1 MLLRDKAHKASANTS
16 PATDKQP
23 TTIINN
29 SCNHYKHSMIT
40 KKILTAIAC
49 ALAAATASAQEAWTL
64 QRCLDYAAEKNI
76 TVQKNRI
83 AQLDAAEQLKQAQAQ
98 LFPSLSFAMSQGL
111 GYRPFQQAT
120 VIVQNGMATSTNN
133 KVTENG
139 SYGLNANWTVW
150 NGGINRK
157 NVEAQ
162 RLQGEIADVQTEL
175 SLKNIQEQIAQ
186 LYVQI
191 LYTIEAKKVNEQLA
205 ATAKQQ
211 LERGQER
218 YKVGDLAKADV
229 AQLESQVA
237 QTQYDVVNAQTQID
251 GYKRQ
256 LKALLQLSITEPFD
270 VATEEMADERALQP
284 VPDKNEVY
292 DAAVLTRPEI
302 RNAQLQADAA
312 DLQLNIARRGYLP
325 TIGINAGVG
334 ASHYSADSRGLGEQM
349 KRNLNG
355 NAGLSLSVPIF
366 DNRRNKTAVER
377 AKINKTTTALDL
389 LDRQTALGST
399 IENLWL
405 QATSAQ
411 QRFISADA
419 AVKSQETNFELINE
433 QFKAGLKNIV
443 DLLQAR
449 DNLLQ
454 AQQNKLQSKYTTIL
468 NTQLLRFY
476 EGGQMGI

>member
-1 MLLRDKAHKASANTS
+1 MKKFLM
-16 PATDKQP
+16 
-23 TTIINN
+23 
-29 SCNHYKHSMIT
+29 SM
-40 KKILTAIAC
+40 AC
-49 ALAAATASAQEAWTL
+49 VMAAASLSAQEPWTL

-76 TVQKNRI
+76 SIQKSRLSE
-83 AQLDAAEQLKQAQAQ
+83 LDAAEQLAQTKAA
-98 LFPSLSFAMSQGL
+98 LFPSLSFSMSQSL
-111 GYRPFQQAT
+111 GYRPFQEAS
-120 VIVQNGMATSTNN
+120 VIVQNGLATTTNN
-133 KVTENG
+133 KLTESG

-150 NGGINRK
+150 NGGINQK
-157 NVEAQ
+157 NIEAQ
-162 RLQGEIADVQTEL
+162 RIQSDLTTVQTEQAL
-175 SLKNIQEQIAQ
+175 TNIQEQIAQ

-191 LYTIEAKKVNEQLA
+191 LYTIEAKRVNEQLA
-205 ATAKQQ
+205 ATAQQQ

-256 LKALLQLSITEPFD
+256 LKALLQLDINEPFD
-270 VATEEMADERALQP
+270 VSTAEMSDEQALQP
-284 VPDKNEVY
+284 IPDKTDVY
-292 DAAVLTRPEI
+292 NQALLSRPEM
-302 RNAQLQADAA
+302 RAAQLQADAA
-312 DLQLNIARRGYLP
+312 DVQLNIAKRGYLP
-325 TIGINAGVG
+325 SVSVNAGVG
-334 ASHYSADSRGLGEQM
+334 ASHYSADDRGLGEQM

-355 NAGLSLSVPIF
+355 SLGLGVSVPIF
-366 DNRRNKTAVER
+366 DNRRNKTSVER
-377 AKINKTTTALDL
+377 AKINKTNAALDL
-389 LDRQTALGST
+389 LDKQTTLGSN
-399 IENLWL
+399 IENIWL

-411 QRFISADA
+411 QRFISASA
-419 AVKSQETNFELINE
+419 AVKSQETNYELINE

-476 EGGQMGI
+476 EGGELGL

>member
-1 MLLRDKAHKASANTS
+1 MRKLLLSV
-16 PATDKQP
+16 
-23 TTIINN
+23 
-29 SCNHYKHSMIT
+29 
-40 KKILTAIAC
+40 AC
-49 ALAAATASAQEAWTL
+49 ALAAISASAEPWTL
-64 QRCLDYAAEKNI
+64 QRCLDYAAENNI
-76 TVQKNRI
+76 TLQKNRLSE
-83 AQLDAAEQLKQAQAQ
+83 LDAAEQLKMSQAA
-98 LFPSLSFAMSQGL
+98 LFPSLSFSMSQGV
-111 GYRPFQQAT
+111 GYRPFQEAT

-150 NGGINRK
+150 NGGINHK
-157 NVEAQ
+157 NIQAQ
-162 RLQGEIADVQTEL
+162 KVQTEL
-175 SLKNIQEQIAQ
+175 TAVQTEQTLKSIQEQIAQ

-191 LYTIEAKKVNEQLA
+191 LYTIEAKHVNEQLA
-205 ATAKQQ
+205 ATAQQQ

-256 LKALLQLSITEPFD
+256 LKSLLQLDINTPFD
-270 VATEEMADERALQP
+270 VAGEEMADAQALQP
-284 VPDKNEVY
+284 IPDKAEVY
-292 DAAVLTRPEI
+292 AQALNTRPEM
-302 RNAQLQADAA
+302 RAAQLQADAA
-312 DLQLNIARRGYLP
+312 NLQLDIARRGYLP
-325 TIGINAGVG
+325 SISINAGVG
-334 ASHYSADSRGLGEQM
+334 DSHYSASNDGFGEQL

-355 NAGLSLSVPIF
+355 SVGLGVSVPIF
-366 DNRRNKTAVER
+366 DNRRNKTNVER
-377 AKINKTTTALDL
+377 AKINKTTAALDL
-389 LDRQTALGST
+389 LDKQTALGST
-399 IENLWL
+399 IENIWL

-419 AVKSQETNFELINE
+419 AVKSQETNYELINE

-476 EGGQMGI
+476 EGGELGI

>member
-1 MLLRDKAHKASANTS
+1 MRKLLLSV
-16 PATDKQP
+16 
-23 TTIINN
+23 
-29 SCNHYKHSMIT
+29 
-40 KKILTAIAC
+40 AC
-49 ALAAATASAQEAWTL
+49 ALAAISASAEPWTL
-64 QRCLDYAAEKNI
+64 QRCLDYAAENNI
-76 TVQKNRI
+76 TLQKNRLSE
-83 AQLDAAEQLKQAQAQ
+83 LDAAEQLKMSQAA
-98 LFPSLSFAMSQGL
+98 LFPSLSFSMSQSV
-111 GYRPFQQAT
+111 GYRPFQEAT

-150 NGGINRK
+150 NGGINQK
-157 NVEAQ
+157 NIQAQ
-162 RLQGEIADVQTEL
+162 KVQTEL
-175 SLKNIQEQIAQ
+175 TAVQTEQTLKSIQEQIAQ

-191 LYTIEAKKVNEQLA
+191 LYTIEAKHVNEQLA
-205 ATAKQQ
+205 ATAQQQ

-256 LKALLQLSITEPFD
+256 LKSLLQLDINTPFD
-270 VATEEMADERALQP
+270 VAGEEMADAQALQP
-284 VPDKNEVY
+284 IPDKAEVY
-292 DAAVLTRPEI
+292 AQALNTRPEM
-302 RNAQLQADAA
+302 RAAQLQADAA
-312 DLQLNIARRGYLP
+312 NLQLDIARRGYLP
-325 TIGINAGVG
+325 SISINAGVG
-334 ASHYSADSRGLGEQM
+334 DSHYSASNDGFGEQL

-355 NAGLSLSVPIF
+355 SVGLGVSVPIF
-366 DNRRNKTAVER
+366 DNRRNKTNVER
-377 AKINKTTTALDL
+377 AKINKTTAALDL
-389 LDRQTALGST
+389 LDKQTALGST
-399 IENLWL
+399 IENIWL

-419 AVKSQETNFELINE
+419 AVKSQETNYELINE

-476 EGGQMGI
+476 EGGELGI

>member
-1 MLLRDKAHKASANTS
+1 MRKLLLSV
-16 PATDKQP
+16 
-23 TTIINN
+23 
-29 SCNHYKHSMIT
+29 
-40 KKILTAIAC
+40 AC
-49 ALAAATASAQEAWTL
+49 ALAAISASAEPWTL
-64 QRCLDYAAEKNI
+64 QRCLDYAAENNI
-76 TVQKNRI
+76 TLQKNRLSE
-83 AQLDAAEQLKQAQAQ
+83 LDAAEQLKMSQAA
-98 LFPSLSFAMSQGL
+98 LFPSLSFSMSQGL
-111 GYRPFQQAT
+111 GYRPFQEAT

-150 NGGINRK
+150 NGGINHK
-157 NVEAQ
+157 NIQAQ
-162 RLQGEIADVQTEL
+162 KVQTEL
-175 SLKNIQEQIAQ
+175 TAVQTEQTLKSIQEQIAQ

-191 LYTIEAKKVNEQLA
+191 LYTIEAKHVNEQLA
-205 ATAKQQ
+205 ATAQQQ

-256 LKALLQLSITEPFD
+256 LKSLLQLDINTPFD
-270 VATEEMADERALQP
+270 VAGEEMADAQALQP
-284 VPDKNEVY
+284 IPDKAEVY
-292 DAAVLTRPEI
+292 TQALNTRPEM
-302 RNAQLQADAA
+302 RAAQLQADAA
-312 DLQLNIARRGYLP
+312 NLQLDIARRGYLP
-325 TIGINAGVG
+325 SISINAGVG
-334 ASHYSADSRGLGEQM
+334 DSHYSASNDGFGEQL

-355 NAGLSLSVPIF
+355 SVGLGVSVPIF
-366 DNRRNKTAVER
+366 DNRRNKTNVER
-377 AKINKTTTALDL
+377 AKINKTTAALDL
-389 LDRQTALGST
+389 LDKQTALGST
-399 IENLWL
+399 IENIWL

-419 AVKSQETNFELINE
+419 AVKSQETNYELINE

-476 EGGQMGI
+476 EGGELGI

>member
-1 MLLRDKAHKASANTS
+1 MKKLLISIAFAL
-16 PATDKQP
+16 
-23 TTIINN
+23 TTAGV
-29 SCNHYKHSMIT
+29 T
-40 KKILTAIAC
+40 
-49 ALAAATASAQEAWTL
+49 AQETWTL

-76 TVQKNRI
+76 TVQKNR
-83 AQLDAAEQLKQAQAQ
+83 LSEEDAEAQLKQAKAA
-98 LFPSLSFAMSQGL
+98 LFPSLSASMSQSV

-150 NGGINRK
+150 NGGINLK
-157 NVEAQ
+157 NIEAQ
-162 RLQGEIADVQTEL
+162 RVQNDLTAVQTEQT
-175 SLKNIQEQIAQ
+175 LKNIQEQIAQ
-186 LYVQI
+186 LYVQV
-191 LYTIEAKKVNEQLA
+191 LYTIEAKRVNEQLA
-205 ATAKQQ
+205 ATAQQQ

-237 QTQYDVVNAQTQID
+237 QTKYDVVNAQTQID

-256 LKALLQLSITEPFD
+256 LKALLQLDINTPFD
-270 VATEEMADERALQP
+270 ISDTEMADEKALQP
-284 VPDKNEVY
+284 IPGKTEVY
-292 DAAVLTRPEI
+292 EQALLSRPEI
-302 RNAQLQADAA
+302 RAAKLQTDAA
-312 DLQLNIARRGYLP
+312 DLQLNIAKRGYLP
-325 TIGINAGVG
+325 SVSINAGVG
-334 ASHYSADSRGLGEQM
+334 ASHYSADDRALGEQM

-355 NAGLSLSVPIF
+355 SIGLGVSVPIF
-366 DNRRNKTAVER
+366 DNRRNKTNVER
-377 AKINKTTTALDL
+377 AKISKTTAALDL
-389 LDRQTALGST
+389 LDKQTTLGST
-399 IENLWL
+399 IENIWL

-419 AVKSQETNFELINE
+419 AVKSQETNYELINE

-476 EGGQMGI
+476 EGGDLNI

>member
-1 MLLRDKAHKASANTS
+1 MRKLLLSV
-16 PATDKQP
+16 
-23 TTIINN
+23 
-29 SCNHYKHSMIT
+29 
-40 KKILTAIAC
+40 AC
-49 ALAAATASAQEAWTL
+49 ALAAISASAEPWTL
-64 QRCLDYAAEKNI
+64 QRCLDYAAENNI
-76 TVQKNRI
+76 TLQKNRLSE
-83 AQLDAAEQLKQAQAQ
+83 LDAAEQLKMSQAA
-98 LFPSLSFAMSQGL
+98 LFPSLSFSMSQGV
-111 GYRPFQQAT
+111 GYRPFQEAT

-150 NGGINRK
+150 NGGINQK
-157 NVEAQ
+157 NIQAQ
-162 RLQGEIADVQTEL
+162 KVQGELASVQTEQT
-175 SLKNIQEQIAQ
+175 LKSIQEQIAQ

-191 LYTIEAKKVNEQLA
+191 LYTIEAKHVNEQLA
-205 ATAKQQ
+205 ATAQQQ

-256 LKALLQLSITEPFD
+256 LKSLLQLDINTPFD
-270 VATEEMADERALQP
+270 VAGEEMADAQALQP
-284 VPDKNEVY
+284 IPDKAEVY
-292 DAAVLTRPEI
+292 TQALNTRPEM
-302 RNAQLQADAA
+302 RAAQLQADAA
-312 DLQLNIARRGYLP
+312 NLQLDIARRGYLP
-325 TIGINAGVG
+325 SISINAGVG
-334 ASHYSADSRGLGEQM
+334 DSHYSASNDGFGEQL

-355 NAGLSLSVPIF
+355 SVGLGVSVPIF
-366 DNRRNKTAVER
+366 DNRRNKTNVER
-377 AKINKTTTALDL
+377 AKINKTTAALDL
-389 LDRQTALGST
+389 LDKQTALGST
-399 IENLWL
+399 IENIWL

-419 AVKSQETNFELINE
+419 AVKSQETNYELINE

-476 EGGQMGI
+476 EGGELGI

>member
-1 MLLRDKAHKASANTS
+1 M
-16 PATDKQP
+16 
-23 TTIINN
+23 TT
-29 SCNHYKHSMIT
+29 KRL
-40 KKILTAIAC
+40 LTAILC
-49 ALAAATASAQEAWTL
+49 AITAFGLKAQEAWTL

-76 TVQKNRI
+76 SVQKNR
-83 AQLDAAEQLKQAQAQ
+83 LSELEAAEQLKQAKAA
-98 LFPSLSFAMSQGL
+98 LFPSLSASMSQSV
-111 GYRPFQQAT
+111 GYRPFQEAT

-150 NGGINRK
+150 DGGINRK
-157 NVEAQ
+157 NIVAQ
-162 RLQGEIADVQTEL
+162 QVQTEL
-175 SLKNIQEQIAQ
+175 ASVQTEQNLKGIQEQIAQ

-205 ATAKQQ
+205 ATAQQQ

-256 LKALLQLSITEPFD
+256 LKALLQLDINQPFD
-270 VATEEMADERALQP
+270 VSTSEMADERALEP
-284 VPDKNEVY
+284 IPDKTEVY
-292 DAAVLTRPEI
+292 NQALATRPEI
-302 RNAQLQADAA
+302 RAAQLQADAA
-312 DLQLNIARRGYLP
+312 NVQLDIARRGYYPSISL
-325 TIGINAGVG
+325 NAGVG
-334 ASHYSADSRGLGEQM
+334 DSHYSASNDGYGEQL

-355 NAGLSLSVPIF
+355 SVGLGVSVPIF
-366 DNRRNKTAVER
+366 DNRRNKTSVER
-377 AKINKTTTALDL
+377 AKINKTSAALDL
-389 LDRQTALGST
+389 LDRQTTLGST

-419 AVKSQETNFELINE
+419 AVKSQETNYELINE

-476 EGGQMGI
+476 EGGELGI

>member
-1 MLLRDKAHKASANTS
+1 MKRLLFT
-16 PATDKQP
+16 
-23 TTIINN
+23 
-29 SCNHYKHSMIT
+29 
-40 KKILTAIAC
+40 IAC
-49 ALAAATASAQEAWTL
+49 AMTATGFYAQEAWTL

-76 TVQKNRI
+76 TIQKNR
-83 AQLDAAEQLKQAQAQ
+83 LSELEAEAQLKQTKAA
-98 LFPSLSFAMSQGL
+98 LFPTLSASMSQSV
-111 GYRPFQQAT
+111 GYRPFQEAT

-150 NGGINRK
+150 DGGINRK
-157 NVEAQ
+157 NIKAQ
-162 RLQGEIADVQTEL
+162 EVQTEL
-175 SLKNIQEQIAQ
+175 SAVQTEQTLKSIQEQIAQ
-186 LYVQI
+186 LYVQV
-191 LYTIEAKKVNEQLA
+191 LYTIEAKRVNEQLA
-205 ATAKQQ
+205 ATAQQQ

-256 LKALLQLSITEPFD
+256 LKALLQLDINESFD
-270 VATEEMADERALQP
+270 VSANEMDDERAMQP
-284 VPDKNEVY
+284 IPDKIDVY
-292 DAAVLTRPEI
+292 NMAVATRPEI
-302 RNAQLQADAA
+302 RAAQLQADAA
-312 DLQLNIARRGYLP
+312 AVQLDIAKRGYLP
-325 TIGINAGVG
+325 SISLNAGIG
-334 ASHYSADSRGLGEQM
+334 DSHYSASDESFGEQL

-355 NAGLSLSVPIF
+355 SIGLGVSVPIF
-366 DNRRNKTAVER
+366 DNRRNKTSVER
-377 AKINKTTTALDL
+377 AKISQTNASLDL
-389 LDRQTALGST
+389 LDKQTTLGST

-411 QRFISADA
+411 QRFVSAVA
-419 AVKSQETNFELINE
+419 AVKSQETNYELINE

-454 AQQNKLQSKYTTIL
+454 AQQNKLQSKYTAIL

-476 EGGQMGI
+476 QGGGLEM

>member
-1 MLLRDKAHKASANTS
+1 MIKKRLL
-16 PATDKQP
+16 
-23 TTIINN
+23 I
-29 SCNHYKHSMIT
+29 
-40 KKILTAIAC
+40 
-49 ALAAATASAQEAWTL
+49 AAACVMSATGLWAQETWTL

-76 TVQKNRI
+76 TVQKNRLSE
-83 AQLDAAEQLKQAQAQ
+83 QDAAEQLKQAKAA
-98 LFPSLSFAMSQGL
+98 LFPTLSASMSQSV
-111 GYRPFQQAT
+111 GYRPFQEAT

-157 NVEAQ
+157 AIKAQ
-162 RLQGEIADVQTEL
+162 EVQTEL
-175 SLKNIQEQIAQ
+175 AAVQTEQTLKSIQEQIAQ
-186 LYVQI
+186 LYVQV
-191 LYTIEAKKVNEQLA
+191 LYTIEAKRVNEQLA
-205 ATAKQQ
+205 ATAQQQ

-256 LKALLQLSITEPFD
+256 LKALLQLDINEAFD
-270 VATEEMADERALQP
+270 ISTAEMADEQALQP
-284 VPDKNEVY
+284 IPNKTDVY
-292 DAAVLTRPEI
+292 NQALATRPEI
-302 RNAQLQADAA
+302 RAAQLQTDAA
-312 DLQLNIARRGYLP
+312 SVQLDIAKRGYLP
-325 TIGINAGVG
+325 SISVNAGIG
-334 ASHYSADSRGLGEQM
+334 DSHYSAADDSYGEQL

-355 NAGLSLSVPIF
+355 SIGLGVSVPIF
-366 DNRRNKTAVER
+366 DNRRNRTNVER
-377 AKINKTTTALDL
+377 AKINQTNAALDL
-389 LDRQTALGST
+389 LDKQTTLGSN
-399 IENLWL
+399 IENIWL

-411 QRFISADA
+411 QRFISASA
-419 AVKSQETNFELINE
+419 AVKSQETNYELINE

-476 EGGQMGI
+476 EGGELGL